1 MIGDA
6 LRLHR
11 YHSRKT
17 GATRVAPGLSS
28 LARRSAGF
36 LAVLPAAVGL
46 ILASA
51 TSAHATQAQPPTDW
65 SFYITTPNTTTAYNW
80 GCSQGNFDRTHG
92 NVDSE
97 NILDFGAQDSAGTKL
112 VNGTYITKAQL
123 EAVVE
128 QWARGYYV
136 CTDGDTTS
144 TNYLAIGTNNS
155 IPSVLTTGYGQAWAH
170 IVSDVQAW
178 LSNNSIGQVVIRAAN
193 DMEPAWADH
202 SLTGNWVAGYASIN
216 PAFYINYGS
225 ADGCPSSTANN
236 GACANGW
243 HQTDVWWVSW
253 YEPPALSAPEIYF
266 RVQSQQWTMI
276 ALYAATYR
284 GSYMRFQGPLDEYDV
299 NHSTLT
305 STAAWNYFWS
315 DLNSRSSTAQNMLRS
330 MEIHYE

>member
-1 MIGDA
+1 MVAISAAEGSPLTTGRLSEAEELTIGTRRRDSDRRRTSPPPVP
-6 LRLHR
+6 LTQDGCHEGSPRFEF
-11 YHSRKT
+11 SRT
-17 GATRVAPGLSS
+17 EIGRVPGGT
-28 LARRSAGF
+28 A
-36 LAVLPAAVGL
+36 AAVGL

-155 IPSVLTTGYGQAWAH
+155 IPSVLTTGYGQA
-170 IVSDVQAW
+170 
-178 LSNNSIGQVVIRAAN
+178 
-193 DMEPAWADH
+193 
-202 SLTGNWVAGYASIN
+202 
-216 PAFYINYGS
+216 
-225 ADGCPSSTANN
+225 
-236 GACANGW
+236 
-243 HQTDVWWVSW
+243 
-253 YEPPALSAPEIYF
+253 
-266 RVQSQQWTMI
+266 
-276 ALYAATYR
+276 
-284 GSYMRFQGPLDEYDV
+284 
-299 NHSTLT
+299 
-305 STAAWNYFWS
+305 
-315 DLNSRSSTAQNMLRS
+315 
-330 MEIHYE
+330 